1 MFIGATAEQPPGT
14 PRRERSVAPE
24 AGKPASVG
32 RPVPDDPRTRDR
44 VLADVMRLGPV
55 TAAELAGRLD
65 LTPTAVRRH
74 LELLTESGDIAPT
87 DTASRPAR
95 RGRGR
100 PARAYV
106 VTPAGHRRL
115 DSDSADVATKALR
128 FLARRAGTAAVE
140 EFARERF
147 AELEERYTGAVAAAG
162 HDPRDR
168 AQSLA
173 GALTADGFAAST
185 RPVGQQGGMDTPLAG
200 VQLCQGHCPMHRVA
214 AEFPQLCE
222 AETAAF
228 SRLLGVHVQR
238 LATISRGEH
247 VCTTF
252 VPAGLGPPG
261 ERAAHPLP
269 LQDISADPR
278 RGTPHPAGT
287 EHDAGSH
294 DTNEERTPR

>member
-1 MFIGATAEQPPGT
+1 MPTGSPTGAPTAIGGPPVT
-14 PRRERSVAPE
+14 
-24 AGKPASVG
+24 
-32 RPVPDDPRTRDR
+32 DDPRTRDR

-55 TAAELAGRLD
+55 TAAELAARLD

-87 DTASRPAR
+87 DAGSRPAR

-115 DSDSADVATKALR
+115 DSDSADVATQALR
-128 FLARRAGTAAVE
+128 FLARRAGSSAIE

-147 AELEERYTGAVAAAG
+147 AELESMYADTVAAAG
-162 HDPRDR
+162 ADPQAR
-168 AQSLA
+168 AQALA
-173 GALTADGFAAST
+173 GALTTDGFAASA
-185 RPVGQQGGMDTPLAG
+185 RPVGMDTPLAG

-214 AEFPQLCE
+214 AEFPELCE

-228 SRLLGVHVQR
+228 ARLLGVHVQR
-238 LATISRGEH
+238 LATISGGEH

-261 ERAAHPLP
+261 ERAANLLP
-269 LQDISADPR
+269 LQDISADTR
-278 RGTPHPAGT
+278 RTPGTHDPAGT
-287 EHDAGSH
+287 EHDP
-294 DTNEERTPR
+294 TNEERTPR